1 MQIKNATKVCEG
13 ILTRHQMAHYLE
25 IHIEN
30 ETSYRDLVYKV
41 QSARLVAIL
50 KNREQVMST
59 ETACSWNVKNG
70 M

>member
-1 MQIKNATKVCEG
+1 MCAG

-30 ETSYRDLVYKV
+30 GMSYWNLVYKV
-41 QSARLVAIL
+41 QSARLVAML
-50 KNREQVMST
+50 QNREQVMSI
-59 ETACSWNVKNG
+59 ETAYSWNVKNR